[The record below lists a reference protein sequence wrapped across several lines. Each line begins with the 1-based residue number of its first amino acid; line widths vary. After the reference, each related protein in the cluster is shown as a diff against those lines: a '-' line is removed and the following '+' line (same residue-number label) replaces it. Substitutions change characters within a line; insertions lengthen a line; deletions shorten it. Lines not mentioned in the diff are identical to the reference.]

1 MSDYE
6 SISASIVE
14 SFSGMEDAFPDDDS
28 QMDSYVNDRRE
39 RYDEPRGN
47 YERKSK
53 GDSTSTNKK
62 CVQRVNPTTKSLV
75 NVEFFPTKITPNFPI
90 KNALTGVV
98 QSFENRIFRVGTKD
112 EDLFF
117 SVILA
122 TGELKKQDGSPTL
135 FYEHPDHYERHFF
148 TKLPQQLKTD
158 WEIKRNHALSKIRLQ
173 KAPVE
178 TGTSGV
184 ILVK

>member
-1 MSDYE
+1 LR
-6 SISASIVE
+6 
-14 SFSGMEDAFPDDDS
+14 
-28 QMDSYVNDRRE
+28 Q
-39 RYDEPRGN
+39 
-47 YERKSK
+47 
-53 GDSTSTNKK
+53 
-62 CVQRVNPTTKSLV
+62 
-75 NVEFFPTKITPNFPI
+75 
-90 KNALTGVV
+90 
-98 QSFENRIFRVGTKD
+98 
-112 EDLFF
+112 
-117 SVILA
+117 
-122 TGELKKQDGSPTL
+122 QDGSPTL